1 MMDYEGVRTYC
12 LTKLEAAEEY
22 PFGEGTLVF
31 KVAGRM
37 FALIHE
43 DSEPLSFNLKCD
55 PEDALALRD
64 QYAAITPGYHMD
76 KKHWNTLVLNGSLN
90 DDLVRELI
98 DHSYDLV
105 VRKLKV
111 TDRERILKKLKK

>member
-1 MMDYEGVRTYC
+1 MDYESVRAYC
-12 LTKLEAAEEY
+12 LAKEETTEGY

-37 FALIHE
+37 FVLIAE
-43 DSEPLSFNLKCD
+43 DNEPLSMNLKCD

-64 QYAAITPGYHMD
+64 QYVAIKPGYHMD
-76 KKHWNTLVLNGSLN
+76 KKHWNTLVLDGSLS

-98 DHSYDLV
+98 DHSYNLV

-111 TDRERILKKLKK
+111 VDRERILKRMKK

>member
-1 MMDYEGVRTYC
+1 MDYESVRAYC
-12 LTKLEAAEEY
+12 LSKVEVTEGY

-37 FALIHE
+37 FVLVAE
-43 DSEPLSFNLKCD
+43 DNEPLSMNLKCD

-64 QYAAITPGYHMD
+64 QYAAIEPGYHMD
-76 KKHWNTLVLNGSLN
+76 KKHWNTLVLDGSLS
-90 DDLVRELI
+90 DGLVQELI

-111 TDRERILKKLKK
+111 VDRERILKRMKK